1 MIAEARLIKD
11 HAFQPTDNLLL
22 DANVWLMLYGP
33 QGDPSSYRT
42 RVYSDAF
49 KRMLSAGSMIHI
61 DVLVMSEFINS
72 YARLE
77 YKLAI
82 RRGLGAEF
90 KEFRE
95 SDEFPPVA
103 QRIAADAKLVL
114 QRCKCIESGFSTS
127 DIAGVLTEYETGRKD
142 FNDQMLAE
150 MCTSNGLILVTNDA
164 DFKASG
170 PTVLTANRRLLP

>member
-11 HAFQPTDNLLL
+11 YEFQPTDNLLM

-49 KRMLSAGSMIHI
+49 KRMLSARSTIHI
-61 DVLVMSEFINS
+61 DVLVTSEFINS

-77 YKLAI
+77 WRLAI
-82 RRGLGAEF
+82 KRGLGAEF
-90 KEFRE
+90 KEFRD

-103 QRIAADAKLVL
+103 QRIAADAKLLL
-114 QRCKCIESGFSTS
+114 QRCQCIESGFSTS

-142 FNDQMLAE
+142 FNDQMLAD
-150 MCTSNGLILVTNDA
+150 MCTRSGLILVTNDA

-170 PTVLTANRRLLP
+170 PTVLTANKRLLP